1 MKFLFVVVLL
11 VCTNLLFSQ
20 RGNAITPLQG
30 CGTTS
35 KSEAVNIH
43 VHCSAQE
50 EGCGTASKSEPIN
63 IHVHCSV
70 QEKGQKGD
78 KGTPCD
84 CGSLNAIKPS
94 AHLEPLHLRI
104 KTYAANQVIRDWSL
118 NSSHTHL
125 AGGMKYRNG
134 QLTVPTFG
142 RYYIYTQI
150 YFRARPN
157 RILVMVNSASVT
169 LLQPMVRQGGN
180 MFVAGVFKLNA
191 GDVVMLQVSR
201 HGPST
206 VYMSMRHCYFGAYL
220 I

>member
-11 VCTNLLFSQ
+11 VCTNL
-20 RGNAITPLQG
+20 GNAITGPQG
-30 CGTTS
+30 CETTS

-50 EGCGTASKSEPIN
+50 K
-63 IHVHCSV
+63 
-70 QEKGQKGD
+70 
-78 KGTPCD
+78 
-84 CGSLNAIKPS
+84 NAIKPS
-94 AHLEPLHLRI
+94 AHLEPLDLRE
-104 KTYAANQVIRDWSL
+104 KTYAANQVIREWSL
-118 NSSHTHL
+118 NSSSSHL
-125 AGGMKYRNG
+125 AGGMKYNNG
-134 QLTVPTFG
+134 EVNVPIFG
-142 RYYIYTQI
+142 RYYIYSQV
-150 YFRARPN
+150 YFGANSGRP
-157 RILVMVNSASVT
+157 RILVMVNSAPVT

-191 GDVVMLQVSR
+191 GDVIMLKVAP